1 MRGTSSVSVFCG
13 IDWAE
18 NHYDV
23 AVVDDAR
30 VVLARRRIA
39 DDSPGYQQLLAFLAE
54 HATTGQLD
62 PGWDLL
68 LAGAN

>member
-1 MRGTSSVSVFCG
+1 MRGTSSVRVFCG
-13 IDWAE
+13 IDWGE
-18 NHYDV
+18 NHYDYDV

-54 HATTGQLD
+54 HATPGQR
-62 PGWDLL
+62 
-68 LAGAN
+68 